1 MTLISIRRVTLVSLL
16 LPGSAGAVVI
26 RHDTADAKYH
36 ANAQDFPALVKLPGE
51 GQVVLIAPQWVVTA
65 AHVATGRTIH
75 EVTIEGRARPV
86 QDVIIH
92 PGYRAAP
99 QSLQSGNAA
108 PLMSFMDESADIAL
122 IHLVHPVVDVA
133 PLGIYKGDAEA
144 NKQAAIL
151 GRGATGNGLVG
162 EYPQSPHVGDLRLAY
177 SRIISADGRWLR
189 LRFDA
194 PPEALPLEGMPAD
207 GDSGGPIML
216 RIGNQWELAGLVS
229 HKFAGGNLRD
239 FKCCQYGQITYQSRL
254 SYYLPWIEQAD
265 LPPFSQPFVT
275 GVFSVL

>member
-1 MTLISIRRVTLVSLL
+1 MPIRQVLLASLL
-16 LPGSAGAVVI
+16 MAGSTGAVVI
-26 RHDTADAKYH
+26 RHDTADAKYL

-51 GQVVLIAPQWVVTA
+51 GQGVLIAPQWVVTA
-65 AHVATGRTIH
+65 AHVATGRPIH
-75 EVTIEGRARPV
+75 EVTIEGRARLV

-92 PGYRAAP
+92 PSYKVAP

-108 PLMSFMDESADIAL
+108 PLMAFMNESADIAL
-122 IHLVHPVVDVA
+122 IHLVHPVMDVA
-133 PLGIYKGDAEA
+133 PLGIYKSGAEA

-162 EYPQSPHVGDLRLAY
+162 QYPQSPHVGELRLAY

-194 PPEALPLEGMPAD
+194 PPKALPLEGMPAD

-216 RIGNQWELAGLVS
+216 RISNKWELAGLVS

-239 FKCCQYGQITYQSRL
+239 FKCCHYGQITYQSRL
-254 SYYLPWIEQAD
+254 SYYLPWIERT
-265 LPPFSQPFVT
+265 T
-275 GVFSVL
+275 GIARF